1 MTLDE
6 LRIELAAIL
15 AEEDHP
21 QVNWA
26 DVEFLS
32 EQAYIR
38 LTEPG
43 TPQDFP
49 QEEVIGYLA
58 AFNRRRWDEKFAG
71 QQRKW
76 LRTYLQPD
84 CSE

>member
-6 LRIELAAIL
+6 LRIALAGIL
-15 AEEDHP
+15 DEEVQP

-32 EQAYIR
+32 ERTYIR
-38 LTEPG
+38 MTEPG

-49 QEEVIGYLA
+49 QEEVISYLA
-58 AFNRRRWDEKFAG
+58 AFNRRRVDGKFAD
-71 QQRKW
+71 QQRQW
-76 LRTYLQPD
+76 LRSYLQSD
-84 CSE
+84 WSE